1 MLVNQ
6 IAVFLENRSGR
17 IAEFSKVLADANIN
31 IRAMSIADTEEYGIL
46 RAITDDNV
54 RAVETLKINGFN
66 ASATD
71 LIGFNVADKPGEM
84 FKVLSIL
91 EKAKINIGYLYSF
104 AGANKENAIIL
115 IKVDDNE
122 KTAAILESNGINLM
136 GRDLPI

>member
-46 RAITDDNV
+46 RAITDNNAK
-54 RAVETLKINGFN
+54 AVDTLKSNGFN
-66 ASATD
+66 AFASD
-71 LIGFNVADKPGEM
+71 LIGFIVADKPGEM
-84 FKVLSIL
+84 FKVLDIL
-91 EKAKINIGYLYSF
+91 EKSKINIGYLYSF
-104 AGANKENAIIL
+104 AGANKDSAIIL

-122 KTAAILESNGINLM
+122 KTSAILEENGINLM
-136 GRDLPI
+136 GDGLII

>member
-17 IAEFSKVLADANIN
+17 IAEFSKVLANANIN

-54 RAVETLKINGFN
+54 AAIKTLKENGFN
-66 ASATD
+66 ASSTD
-71 LIGFNVADKPGEM
+71 LIGFNVDDKPGEM
-84 FKVLSIL
+84 FKVLDIL

-104 AGANKENAIIL
+104 AGTKKSNAIIL

-122 KTAAILESNGINLM
+122 STAAILEKNGINLM
-136 GRDLPI
+136 GSDLPI